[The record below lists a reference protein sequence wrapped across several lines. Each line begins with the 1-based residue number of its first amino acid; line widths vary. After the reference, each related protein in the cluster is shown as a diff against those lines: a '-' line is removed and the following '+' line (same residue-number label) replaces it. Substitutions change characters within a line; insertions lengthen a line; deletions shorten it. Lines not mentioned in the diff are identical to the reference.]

1 MPHLKKGQIPG
12 FNGSEVFH
20 PVDHTNEIKK
30 KKKILSLTTLP
41 FYECEQEYFKQM
53 TELHKKNP

>member
-1 MPHLKKGQIPG
+1 MPHLKKCQIPC
-12 FNGSEVFH
+12 FNWSEVFH
-20 PVDHTNEIKK
+20 PVDHTNEL